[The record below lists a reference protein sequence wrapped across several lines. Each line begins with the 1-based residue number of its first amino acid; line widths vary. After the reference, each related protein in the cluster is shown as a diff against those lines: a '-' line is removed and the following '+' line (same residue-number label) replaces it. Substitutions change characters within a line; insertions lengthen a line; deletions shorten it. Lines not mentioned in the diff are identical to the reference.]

1 MRAPEA
7 PRRSPQ
13 LVNALLV
20 LVAFAL
26 PLGALELGL
35 RFSGAVPPG
44 IYQPDPSRLY
54 RLVPNSRKVFV
65 HRPENGGSRV
75 DVRINADGFRGPPLR
90 PLVGSGRRIM
100 VYGDSF
106 IAGEIS
112 PDTLTFVR
120 VLERLLQS
128 RHGSEIEVVNA
139 GVAGYGPDQAFIAL
153 REDAPR
159 MRPAAVILGIFADND
174 FGDLVRDKLFVLS
187 ADSQLTRGH
196 PVLAPGLRQAIEEQ
210 AHPSGWRR
218 SFLLRWVERRLS
230 AASGATLEDP
240 RPKRKTIS
248 PTELS
253 PEAYTK
259 RAIDRNARQFVE
271 LREHRDI
278 VTTLFGDS
286 YDADLATDPEGPSAR
301 YKVAVMDRLLAAA
314 QVAMDSLHLPFV
326 VVVIPSPVDVCDSY
340 DIRVDSIHYPAYDR
354 RRLTRIIDSLATRSK
369 IRTVDLYQPFAT
381 AGACALY
388 FRHGDSHWN
397 SAGQRLAGKIL
408 ADSLASWGIPE

>member
-1 MRAPEA
+1 M
-7 PRRSPQ
+7 
-13 LVNALLV
+13 
-20 LVAFAL
+20 
-26 PLGALELGL
+26 
-35 RFSGAVPPG
+35 
-44 IYQPDPSRLY
+44 
-54 RLVPNSRKVFV
+54 FV

-240 RPKRKTIS
+240 RPKRKTI
-248 PTELS
+248 
-253 PEAYTK
+253 
-259 RAIDRNARQFVE
+259 
-271 LREHRDI
+271 
-278 VTTLFGDS
+278 
-286 YDADLATDPEGPSAR
+286 
-301 YKVAVMDRLLAAA
+301 
-314 QVAMDSLHLPFV
+314 
-326 VVVIPSPVDVCDSY
+326 
-340 DIRVDSIHYPAYDR
+340 DR

-397 SAGQRLAGKIL
+397 SAGQRLAGTIL

>member
-1 MRAPEA
+1 
-7 PRRSPQ
+7 
-13 LVNALLV
+13 
-20 LVAFAL
+20 
-26 PLGALELGL
+26 
-35 RFSGAVPPG
+35 
-44 IYQPDPSRLY
+44 
-54 RLVPNSRKVFV
+54 
-65 HRPENGGSRV
+65 
-75 DVRINADGFRGPPLR
+75 
-90 PLVGSGRRIM
+90 M